1 MAFDLGKKNVLIL
14 GVIVVALIY
23 LIQLFYLQIIDE
35 EYKITAGNNAY
46 RYDIRYPARG
56 LIMDRNKKILA
67 GNETAYD
74 IMITPYEVKELDTLD
89 LCRTFDLDITEV
101 RSKLK
106 EYRKNRRRIGFQSLP
121 FVKQA
126 TSRQY
131 AIFLE
136 KAYKFPGFSAVA
148 RTIRNYPYNAGANL
162 LGYITEADTSYLRK
176 NPEYRRGDYVGKT
189 GIEQSYEYVLK
200 GRKGH
205 AIFLRDVHNQVKS
218 SFADGKYDI
227 EAVPGMSVIST
238 IDAELQQF
246 GELLMKNKVGSLVAI
261 EPATGEILTLVSSPG
276 IDVEKLATINKHY
289 GELLL
294 DPLKPLFN
302 RAVMAPYPPGSVF
315 KLVNALI
322 GLEEGVVDLGT
333 MYGCHSGYRVGNVS
347 VGCHVHPSP
356 TDLTRSI
363 MMSCNSYYCNVFRD
377 IIDNRK
383 YSSPQEG
390 FARWREMAESF
401 GFGKKLGTDFPSEQ
415 GGILPTNATYDK
427 IHGKNRWKSLSI
439 ISLAIGQGEIGTTP
453 LHLANLAAT
462 IANRGYYITPHIV
475 RGSTDTLINNQ
486 YREKNYTKVS
496 TYNFEKII
504 EGMYLA
510 VNAPKGSGATATI
523 AAVKGLEICGKTGT
537 AQNPHGKDH
546 SVFICFAP
554 RDNPKIAVAAYIENA
569 GFGATWAA
577 PIASLI
583 AEMYLTRKIERA
595 DLQAYIIQGD
605 LIGNRGLK

>member
-14 GVIVVALIY
+14 GVIVVALVY
-23 LIQLFYLQIIDE
+23 LVQLFYLQIIDE

-89 LCRTFDLDITEV
+89 LCQTFDLDVTEV

-162 LGYITEADTSYLRK
+162 LGYITEADTAYLRK

-218 SFADGKYDI
+218 SFAEGKYDI

-238 IDAELQQF
+238 IDAELQQY
-246 GELLMKNKVGSLVAI
+246 GELLMKNKIGSLVAI
-261 EPATGEILTLVSSPG
+261 EPSTGEILTLVSSPG
-276 IDVEKLATINKHY
+276 IDVEKLATINKHF
-289 GELLL
+289 GELLR
-294 DPLKPLFN
+294 DPLKPLYN

-333 MYGCHSGYRVGNVS
+333 MYGCHGGYKVGSIS
-347 VGCHVHPSP
+347 VGCHAHPSP

-377 IIDNRK
+377 IIDNRN

-390 FARWREMAESF
+390 FARWREMVLSF

-415 GGILPTNATYDK
+415 GGTLPTAATYDK
-427 IHGKNRWKSLSI
+427 IHGVSRWKSLSI

-475 RGSTDTLINNQ
+475 RGSTDTVINNQ
-486 YREKNYTKVS
+486 FREKNYTKVS

-523 AAVKGLEICGKTGT
+523 AAVKDLEICGKTGT

-554 RDNPKIAVAAYIENA
+554 RDNPKIAVAAYLENA

-583 AEMYLTRKIERA
+583 TEMYLTRKIERG
-595 DLQAYIIQGD
+595 DLQAYILQGN
-605 LIGNRGLK
+605 LIGNRGTE

>member
-14 GVIVVALIY
+14 GIIVVALVY
-23 LIQLFYLQIIDE
+23 LGQLFYLQIIDE

-74 IMITPYEVKELDTLD
+74 IMITPYEVKELDTMD

-106 EYRKNRRRIGFQSLP
+106 EYRKNRRRIGYQSLP

-162 LGYITEADTSYLRK
+162 LGYITEADTAYLRK

-218 SFADGKYDI
+218 SFAGGKYDI

-238 IDAELQQF
+238 IDAELQQY
-246 GELLMKNKVGSLVAI
+246 GEQLMKNKVGSLVAI
-261 EPATGEILTLVSSPG
+261 EPATGEILSLVSSPG
-276 IDVEKLATINKHY
+276 IDVEKLATINKHF
-289 GELLL
+289 GALLL
-294 DPLKPLFN
+294 DPLKPLYN

-333 MYGCHSGYRVGNVS
+333 MYGCHGGYKVGSIS
-347 VGCHVHPSP
+347 VGCHAHPSP

-390 FARWREMAESF
+390 FARWREMVLSF

-415 GGILPTNATYDK
+415 GGTLPSNATYDK

-439 ISLAIGQGEIGTTP
+439 ISLSIGQGEIGTTP

-486 YREKNYTKVS
+486 YREKNYTMVS

-523 AAVKGLEICGKTGT
+523 AAVKELEICGKTGT

-583 AEMYLTRKIERA
+583 TEMYLTRKIGRA
-595 DLQAYIIQGD
+595 DLEAYILQGD
-605 LIGNRGLK
+605 LIGNMGIK

>member
-14 GVIVVALIY
+14 GVIVVALVY
-23 LIQLFYLQIIDE
+23 LGQLFYLQIIDE

-74 IMITPYEVKELDTLD
+74 IMITPYEVKELDTMD
-89 LCRTFDLDITEV
+89 LCRTFDLDIYEV

-106 EYRKNRRRIGFQSLP
+106 EYRKNRRRIGYQSLP

-162 LGYITEADTSYLRK
+162 LGYITEADTAYLRK
-176 NPEYRRGDYVGKT
+176 NPEYRRGDYIGKT
-189 GIEQSYEYVLK
+189 GIEQSYEFVLK

-238 IDAELQQF
+238 IDAELQQY
-246 GELLMKNKVGSLVAI
+246 GERLMKNKIGSLVAI

-276 IDVEKLATINKHY
+276 IDVEKLAIINKHF
-289 GELLL
+289 GDLLK
-294 DPLKPLFN
+294 DPLKPLYN

-333 MYGCHSGYRVGNVS
+333 MYSCHGGYKVGSIS
-347 VGCHVHPSP
+347 VGCHAHPSP

-363 MMSCNSYYCNVFRD
+363 MMSCNTYYCNVFRD

-390 FARWREMAESF
+390 FARWREMVLSF

-415 GGILPTNATYDK
+415 GGTLPTNETYDK
-427 IHGKNRWKSLSI
+427 IHGKDRWKSLSI

-475 RGSTDTLINNQ
+475 MGSTDTLINNQ
-486 YREKNYTKVS
+486 YREKNYTMVS

-510 VNAPKGSGATATI
+510 VNAPKGTGATATI
-523 AAVKGLEICGKTGT
+523 AAVKDLEICGKTGT

-583 AEMYLTRKIERA
+583 TEMYLTRKIERV
-595 DLQAYIIQGD
+595 DLQAYILQGD
-605 LIGNRGLK
+605 LIGNRNVK

>member
-14 GVIVVALIY
+14 GVIVVALVY
-23 LIQLFYLQIIDE
+23 LGQLFYLQIIDE

-74 IMITPYEVKELDTLD
+74 IMITPYEVKELDTMD
-89 LCRTFDLDITEV
+89 LCRTFDLDIYEV

-106 EYRKNRRRIGFQSLP
+106 EYRKNRRRIGYQSLP

-162 LGYITEADTSYLRK
+162 LGYITEADTAYLRK
-176 NPEYRRGDYVGKT
+176 NPEYRRGDYIGKT
-189 GIEQSYEYVLK
+189 GIEQSYEFVLK

-238 IDAELQQF
+238 IDAELQQY
-246 GELLMKNKVGSLVAI
+246 GERLMKNKIGSLVAI

-276 IDVEKLATINKHY
+276 IDVEKLAIINKHF
-289 GELLL
+289 GDLLK
-294 DPLKPLFN
+294 DPLKPLYN

-333 MYGCHSGYRVGNVS
+333 MYSCHGGYKVGSIS
-347 VGCHVHPSP
+347 VGCHAHPSP

-363 MMSCNSYYCNVFRD
+363 MMSCNTYYCNVFRD

-390 FARWREMAESF
+390 FARWREMVLSF

-415 GGILPTNATYDK
+415 GGTLPTNETYDK
-427 IHGKNRWKSLSI
+427 IHGKDRWKSLSI

-475 RGSTDTLINNQ
+475 MGSTDTLINNQ
-486 YREKNYTKVS
+486 YREKNYTMVS

-523 AAVKGLEICGKTGT
+523 AAVKDLEICGKTGT

-583 AEMYLTRKIERA
+583 TEMYLTRKIERV
-595 DLQAYIIQGD
+595 DLQAYILQGD
-605 LIGNRGLK
+605 LIGNRNVK

>member
-14 GVIVVALIY
+14 GVIVVALVY
-23 LIQLFYLQIIDE
+23 LGQLFYLQIIDE

-74 IMITPYEVKELDTLD
+74 IMITPYEVKELDTMD
-89 LCRTFDLDITEV
+89 LCRTFDLDIYEV

-106 EYRKNRRRIGFQSLP
+106 EYRKNRRRIGYQSLP

-162 LGYITEADTSYLRK
+162 LGYITEADTAYLRK
-176 NPEYRRGDYVGKT
+176 NPEYRRGDYIGKT
-189 GIEQSYEYVLK
+189 GIEQSYEFVLK

-238 IDAELQQF
+238 IDAELQQY
-246 GELLMKNKVGSLVAI
+246 GERLMKNKIGSLVAI

-276 IDVEKLATINKHY
+276 IDVEKLAIINKHF
-289 GELLL
+289 GDLLK
-294 DPLKPLFN
+294 DPLKPLYN

-333 MYGCHSGYRVGNVS
+333 MYSCHGGYKVGSIS
-347 VGCHVHPSP
+347 VGCHAHPSP

-363 MMSCNSYYCNVFRD
+363 MMSCNTYYCNVFRD

-390 FARWREMAESF
+390 FARWREMVLSF
-401 GFGKKLGTDFPSEQ
+401 GFGEKLGTDFPSEQ
-415 GGILPTNATYDK
+415 GGTLPTNETYDK
-427 IHGKNRWKSLSI
+427 IHGKDRWKSLSI

-475 RGSTDTLINNQ
+475 MGSTDTLINNQ
-486 YREKNYTKVS
+486 YREKNYTMVS

-523 AAVKGLEICGKTGT
+523 AAVKDLEICGKTGT

-583 AEMYLTRKIERA
+583 TEMYLTRKIERV
-595 DLQAYIIQGD
+595 DLQAYILQGD
-605 LIGNRGLK
+605 LIGNRNMK

>member
-14 GVIVVALIY
+14 GVIVVALVY
-23 LIQLFYLQIIDE
+23 LGQLFYLQIIDE

-74 IMITPYEVKELDTLD
+74 IMITPYEVKELDTMD
-89 LCRTFDLDITEV
+89 LCRTFDLDIYEV

-106 EYRKNRRRIGFQSLP
+106 EYRKNRRRIGYQSLP

-162 LGYITEADTSYLRK
+162 LGYITEADTAYLRK
-176 NPEYRRGDYVGKT
+176 NPEYRRGDYIGKT
-189 GIEQSYEYVLK
+189 GIEQSYEFVLK

-238 IDAELQQF
+238 IDAELQQY
-246 GELLMKNKVGSLVAI
+246 GERLMKNKIGSLVAI

-276 IDVEKLATINKHY
+276 IDVEKLAIINKHF
-289 GELLL
+289 GDLLK
-294 DPLKPLFN
+294 DPLKPLYN

-333 MYGCHSGYRVGNVS
+333 MYSCHGGYKVGSIS
-347 VGCHVHPSP
+347 VGCHAHPSP

-363 MMSCNSYYCNVFRD
+363 MMSCNTYYCNVFRD

-390 FARWREMAESF
+390 FARWREMVLSF
-401 GFGKKLGTDFPSEQ
+401 GFGEKLGTDFPSEQ
-415 GGILPTNATYDK
+415 GGTLPTNETYDK
-427 IHGKNRWKSLSI
+427 IHGKDRWKSLSI

-475 RGSTDTLINNQ
+475 MGSTDTLINNQ
-486 YREKNYTKVS
+486 YREKNYTMVS

-523 AAVKGLEICGKTGT
+523 AAVKDLEICGKTGT

-583 AEMYLTRKIERA
+583 TEMYLTRKIERV
-595 DLQAYIIQGD
+595 DLQAYILQGD
-605 LIGNRGLK
+605 LIGNRNVK

>member
-14 GVIVVALIY
+14 GVIVVALVY
-23 LIQLFYLQIIDE
+23 LGQLFYLQIIDE

-74 IMITPYEVKELDTLD
+74 IMITPYEVKELDTMD
-89 LCRTFDLDITEV
+89 LCRTFDLDIYEV

-131 AIFLE
+131 AMFLE

-162 LGYITEADTSYLRK
+162 LGYITEADTAYLRK

-189 GIEQSYEYVLK
+189 GIEQSYEFVLK

-276 IDVEKLATINKHY
+276 IDVEKLATINKHF
-289 GELLL
+289 GELLK
-294 DPLKPLFN
+294 DPLKPLYN

-333 MYGCHSGYRVGNVS
+333 MYGCHGGYKVGSIS
-347 VGCHVHPSP
+347 VGCHAHPSP

-390 FARWREMAESF
+390 FARWREMVLSF

-415 GGILPTNATYDK
+415 GGTLPTNATYDK
-427 IHGKNRWKSLSI
+427 IHGKDRWKSLSI

-486 YREKNYTKVS
+486 YREKNYTMVS

-523 AAVKGLEICGKTGT
+523 AAVKDLEICGKTGT

-583 AEMYLTRKIERA
+583 TEMYLTRKIERG
-595 DLQAYIIQGD
+595 DLQAYIFQGD